1 MVAKWRNNKDT
12 ESPTWVSLVGKNNL
26 EEKKKDGK
34 IALSHMKSTETN
46 LDGMIQLIVILC
58 FHFIPFML
66 PKVSGLGQEFE
77 PSNRSTGVLI
87 LFCVSPVVML
97 FSNIASAVSET
108 NEGHR
113 LSFGRKCIMGSY
125 VLLQLF
131 PHLFRVIP
139 TVLAS
144 LPCIANPPCLPDEQP
159 ALSSRNAYLLITA
172 PFLTNYMINLILMPK
187 RIRSQTKSL
196 IKRIRS
202 QTKSLIRKAVLTK
215 QRY

>member
-1 MVAKWRNNKDT
+1 
-12 ESPTWVSLVGKNNL
+12 
-26 EEKKKDGK
+26 
-34 IALSHMKSTETN
+34 
-46 LDGMIQLIVILC
+46 
-58 FHFIPFML
+58 ML
-66 PKVSGLGQEFE
+66 PQVSGLGQEFE

-87 LFCVSPVVML
+87 LFSVSPVVML

-108 NEGHR
+108 NEGHQ

-125 VLLQLF
+125 LLLQLF
-131 PHLFRVIP
+131 PHLFWVIP

-187 RIRSQTKSL
+187 RIQCQTKSL
-196 IKRIRS
+196 K
-202 QTKSLIRKAVLTK
+202 RKAVLYWKAVLYSWHILPPCMIFNAGERMNSLSPCMIFHAREKGIFSPTLHDI
-215 QRY
+215 